1 MIDYKKL
8 AKGIVKGLEF
18 INADEIY
25 TQEQLL
31 PAERTKHR
39 LEYTMGDLFWYNN
52 FERDDEDE
60 WEDLEKLDTNE
71 LLNALSKTDLG
82 VKSVG
87 ITEDNTV
94 IIKL

>member
-8 AKGIVKGLEF
+8 AEGIVKGLEAKQHEL
-18 INADEIY
+18 NL
-25 TQEQLL
+25 QEHLY
-31 PAERTKHR
+31 PTECTEHR
-39 LEYTMGDLFWYNN
+39 LEYTMFDLHWYNN

-60 WEDLEKLDTNE
+60 WEDNEKLDINE

-87 ITEDNTV
+87 VAEDNTV
-94 IIKL
+94 IIEL

>member
-8 AKGIVKGLEF
+8 AEGIVEGLEY
-18 INADEIY
+18 IDDDETY

-31 PAERTKHR
+31 PAEHTEHR
-39 LEYTMGDLFWYNN
+39 LEYKMIDLYMYNN

-60 WEDLEKLDTNE
+60 WEDNEKLDTNE
-71 LLNALSKTDLG
+71 LFNALSKTDLG

-87 ITEDNTV
+87 IAEDNTV
-94 IIKL
+94 IVEL

>member
-8 AKGIVKGLEF
+8 AEGIVEGLESR
-18 INADEIY
+18 NAKEH
-25 TQEQLL
+25 LL
-31 PAERTKHR
+31 PIECTRHR
-39 LEYTMGDLFWYNN
+39 IVYTMFDLYWYNN

-60 WEDLEKLDTNE
+60 WEELEKLDINE

-87 ITEDNTV
+87 IAENNTV